1 VSREWQT
8 LAVLLTQDEVISAN
22 MRAAVIQLSSQ
33 DDVAK
38 NLERVRSLV
47 ADAAKAGAELIGL
60 PENFAYMGEEAQK
73 RELSESTEDA
83 TPGPITKTIVD
94 AARAHGVWV
103 VAGGMPEASGDA
115 ARPFN
120 TSLLVAPDGR
130 IVARYRKI
138 HLFDVDL
145 PDGTKLLESGATT
158 AGNDPIVSE
167 VTTGGVKTKLGMTIC
182 YDLRFPELYR
192 KLVSEG
198 VRVVTVPAA
207 FTLTTGKD
215 HWHVLLR
222 ARAIENQV
230 FVLAPA
236 QHGRHPRGRATYGK
250 SLIVDPWGDVLAQC
264 GEGEGFALA
273 NLDFAAQDRVR
284 ASLPCLTHRR
294 L

>member
-1 VSREWQT
+1 
-8 LAVLLTQDEVISAN
+8 

-33 DDVAK
+33 DDVGR
-38 NLERVRSLV
+38 NLERVRALV
-47 ADAAKAGAELIGL
+47 GEAARAGAQLIGL
-60 PENFAYMGEEAQK
+60 PENFAFIGEETQK
-73 RELSESTEDA
+73 REVAESTGDGA
-83 TPGPITKTIVD
+83 APGPITATLVD
-94 AARAHGVWV
+94 VARAHGVWV

-145 PDGTKLLESGATT
+145 PDGTKLLESSATRAGDAPVVSDVTVGAST
-158 AGNDPIVSE
+158 A
-167 VTTGGVKTKLGMTIC
+167 KLGMTIC
-182 YDLRFPELYR
+182 YDVRFPELYR
-192 KLVSEG
+192 KLTDAG
-198 VRVVTVPAA
+198 VRIVTVPAA

-236 QHGRHPRGRATYGK
+236 QHGRHPRGRTTYGK

-264 GEGEGFALA
+264 AEGEGFATA